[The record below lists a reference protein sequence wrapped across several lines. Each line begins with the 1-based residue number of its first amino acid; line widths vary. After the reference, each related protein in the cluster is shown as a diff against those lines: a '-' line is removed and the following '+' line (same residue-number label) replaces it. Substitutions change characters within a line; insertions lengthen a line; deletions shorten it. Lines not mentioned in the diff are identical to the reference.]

1 MNTRALNYSAA
12 SYSNLLKN
20 QQHQFAAGHALRI
33 YQSNTIYSFIP
44 KNACSTL
51 RLSLALANGCIVDKD
66 DFNWI
71 HQNNGTFAADL
82 ASLATADYTFVILRC
97 PYARLAS
104 AYLDKIVDKT
114 TEAWMLYDA
123 LDRKLEPT
131 DMTFRAFV
139 KAITQAKLLHTNIH
153 WRPQVDY
160 LVYKDY
166 DDYFCLENFSAAQTV
181 IETKAKLEIV
191 DARKLTKHGTDR
203 FILLSDN
210 NYADCRPDEIG
221 ALKKLG
227 QLPAPNALY
236 DDEIAALIGK
246 HFKKDITLYK
256 TLFGTNNLMF
266 S

>member
-1 MNTRALNYSAA
+1 MKTRQLNYSAA

-20 QQHQFAAGHALRI
+20 QQHQFAAAHALRI
-33 YQSNTIYSFIP
+33 YKSNTIYSFIP

-51 RLSLALANGCIVDKD
+51 RVSLALANGCIADKA

-71 HQNNGTFAADL
+71 HQNNGTFVADL
-82 ASLATADYTFVILRC
+82 ASLALADYTFVVLRC

-104 AYLDKIVDKT
+104 AYLDKIVDRT

-123 LDRKLEPT
+123 LDRKLDPA
-131 DMTFRAFV
+131 DMTFRWFV
-139 KAITQAKLLHTNIH
+139 KAITHPKLLHTNIH

-166 DDYFCLENFSAAQTV
+166 DDYFCLENFPTAKTV
-181 IETKAKLEIV
+181 IETKAKLDIV

-203 FILLSDN
+203 FTLLSDH
-210 NYADCRPDEIG
+210 NYADCRPDEIS
-221 ALKKLG
+221 ALKKRG

-236 DDEIAALIGK
+236 DDEIAALVGK

-256 TLFGTNNLMF
+256 ALFGVKNLMF